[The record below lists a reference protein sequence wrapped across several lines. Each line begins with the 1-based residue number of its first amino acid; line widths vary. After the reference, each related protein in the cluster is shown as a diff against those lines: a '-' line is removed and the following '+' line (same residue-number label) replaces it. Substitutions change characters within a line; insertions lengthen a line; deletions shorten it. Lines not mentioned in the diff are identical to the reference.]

1 MKEIEFELNG
11 EAYSL
16 RLFRP
21 EYTAALQQA
30 ADYPE
35 VAKGMSDRFASPY
48 TLATAEAFVNHVA
61 IPSDGGILAI
71 FAQEQLIG
79 GIGLHAQQDVWRY
92 NMEIG
97 YWLTPAFWGRGLMKK
112 ILPLFLERAWGR
124 YPDLHRVVGTVFSF
138 NLGSVKVLE
147 AAGFRLEGK
156 SLEAVYKAGQFWDE
170 YHYAL
175 LRREE
180 TV

>member
-35 VAKGMSDRFASPY
+35 VARGMSDRFASPY
-48 TLATAEAFVNHVA
+48 TLADAEGFVNNVA
-61 IPSDGGILAI
+61 IPSQGRILAI
-71 FAQEQLIG
+71 FAQERLIG
-79 GIGLHAQQDVWRY
+79 GIGLHGHQDVWRY

-112 ILPLFLERAWGR
+112 ILPLFLERAWGL
-124 YPDLHRVVGTVFSF
+124 YPDLHRVEGKVFSF
-138 NLGSVKVLE
+138 NMGSAKVLE
-147 AAGFRLEGK
+147 ATGFRLEGK
-156 SLEAVYKAGQFWDE
+156 ALEAVYKSGQFWDE

-175 LRREE
+175 LRTEG
-180 TV
+180 